1 MPVELKV
8 IPVKAMN
15 VGDKP
20 FIIRNIYP
28 TQDACN
34 FADNILTNINTLLNH
49 SNQYTSSSTTCDDAN
64 NTNNTSNNN
73 NDIII
78 VTTSRQANSFF
89 RNSTNLKI
97 SHDVIA
103 PLGGEGG
110 VLLFLSCFNTCI
122 HTILPLSPSERLISY
137 ISPMYRI
144 LFTTYTYLHIHH
156 YTILIYTPIY
166 RCR

>member
-1 MPVELKV
+1 MPIELKV

-15 VGDKP
+15 PGDKP

-34 FADNILTNINTLLNH
+34 FADNILTNMNTLLN
-49 SNQYTSSSTTCDDAN
+49 NNNKNNNNNNKYMSSSTTGASDDAN
-64 NTNNTSNNN
+64 NTTNNN
-73 NDIII
+73 SSSDNDVVI

-97 SHDVIA
+97 SHDAIA

-110 VLLFLSCFNTCI
+110 VYNMNINTCI
-122 HTILPLSPSERLISY
+122 S
-137 ISPMYRI
+137 
-144 LFTTYTYLHIHH
+144 
-156 YTILIYTPIY
+156 ILIFVCHILLMTVK
-166 RCR
+166 

>member
-1 MPVELKV
+1 MPIELKV

-15 VGDKP
+15 PGDKP

-34 FADNILTNINTLLNH
+34 FADSILTNMNTLLNH
-49 SNQYTSSSTTCDDAN
+49 NNKYMSSSTTGASDDAN
-64 NTNNTSNNN
+64 TTTNNN
-73 NDIII
+73 NDVII

-97 SHDVIA
+97 SHDAIA

-137 ISPMYRI
+137 ISLMYHI